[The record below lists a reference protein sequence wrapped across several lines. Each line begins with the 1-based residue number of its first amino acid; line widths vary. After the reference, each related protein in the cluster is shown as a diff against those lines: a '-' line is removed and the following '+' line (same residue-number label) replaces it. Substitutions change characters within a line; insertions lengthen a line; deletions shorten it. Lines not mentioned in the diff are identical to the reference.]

1 MKYKQKR
8 EKNATST
15 TFFTTLLL
23 QIRSSKLLLA
33 AVDAFCEFGHLLF
46 SRIKVCESMV
56 RELGSA

>member
-33 AVDAFCEFGHLLF
+33 AVEAFCEFGHLLF
-46 SRIKVCESMV
+46 SRTKVCESRV
-56 RELGSA
+56 REFGPA